1 MENIK
6 NTRIKTCKNRKKKK
20 LFGVRTK
27 LLPNNFFFSENLLAT
42 QMNKTQIT
50 MNKSVYL
57 VLLILDLS
65 KRVMYEI
72 WYDYLKSKYGKK
84 TKLCYMDTGSFITH
98 IKTKDIYKNISEDV
112 KKRFNT
118 SIMK

>member
-1 MENIK
+1 
-6 NTRIKTCKNRKKKK
+6 
-20 LFGVRTK
+20 
-27 LLPNNFFFSENLLAT
+27 
-42 QMNKTQIT
+42 MNKTQIT

-57 VLLILDLS
+57 ILLILDLS
-65 KRVMYEI
+65 KMVMYEI

-84 TKLCYMDTGSFITH
+84 TKLCYMDTDSFITH
-98 IKTKDIYKNISEDV
+98 IKTEDIYKNISEDV